1 MPCPRCGGFVVV
13 DRSYAHL
20 HGATTD
26 RPMRCV
32 NCGNYEDA
40 VIGESTPLSG
50 AAALRQSRRF
60 TRWRGAHA
68 LVKRDDGGPGK

>member
-40 VIGESTPLSG
+40 VIDANRRHSP
-50 AAALRQSRRF
+50 ALRHCAR
-60 TRWRGAHA
+60 AVD
-68 LVKRDDGGPGK
+68 LPGGGVLTVW